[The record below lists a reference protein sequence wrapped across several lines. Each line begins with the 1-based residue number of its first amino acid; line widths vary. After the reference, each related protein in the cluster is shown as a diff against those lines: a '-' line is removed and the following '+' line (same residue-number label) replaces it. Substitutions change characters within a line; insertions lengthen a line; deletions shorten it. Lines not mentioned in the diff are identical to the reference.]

1 MFVYRFSSYSFSNLQ
16 QIFRC
21 LNKWETFFFS
31 IHATWSS
38 TYSVIM
44 ALWCHDYNCIEVWLD
59 TKSQKKAMLNLCFVN
74 THGQDRRK
82 KKLLL
87 LYPKQSSIVYGVWN
101 KKFNMSIHVAIVVIN
116 YTSFLFILITIFSYS
131 KKSKHRHKKNKNQV
145 SARKKQAIT
154 WRSQHEEEG
163 NYWRIIYQVAY

>member
-44 ALWCHDYNCIEVWLD
+44 VLWCHDYNWSLIRYQKPK
-59 TKSQKKAMLNLCFVN
+59 KSYAKLMFCEYTRTRQEE
-74 THGQDRRK
+74 

-131 KKSKHRHKKNKNQV
+131 KKSKHRHKKIKI
-145 SARKKQAIT
+145 K
-154 WRSQHEEEG
+154 
-163 NYWRIIYQVAY
+163 